1 MENNDK
7 DLEFVSRHYK
17 ENRLDTDK
25 AWEQLAGRTGM
36 PKPRRT
42 IYRKAIAAS
51 AAVVLGFSM
60 ALAFDWISIFP
71 ARQSTEP
78 AEVVAAEPVARPI
91 IEAKDSTVLLRYDN
105 EPVGKILRELSAY
118 YSKNVTT
125 ADSTR
130 CVSGEIE
137 ASSLDEIVGI
147 LEATLN
153 INISVE

>member
-1 MENNDK
+1 MNDIRENE
-7 DLEFVSRHYK
+7 LEFVSRHYRK
-17 ENRLDTDK
+17 GRLNTNK
-25 AWEQLAGRTGM
+25 AWRTFRNRTGH
-36 PKPRRT
+36 T
-42 IYRKAIAAS
+42 SFITLHRKAIAAS

-71 ARQSTEP
+71 MQQPTEP
-78 AEVVAAEPVARPI
+78 ATVVTAESAAHPI

>member
-25 AWEQLAGRTGM
+25 AWKQFADRTGM
-36 PKPRRT
+36 SKPRRT
-42 IYRKAIAAS
+42 IYPKAIAAS
-51 AAVVLGFSM
+51 VAVVLGLSM
-60 ALAFDWISIFP
+60 ALAFNWISIFP
-71 ARQSTEP
+71 TQQPTEP
-78 AEVVAAEPVARPI
+78 TAEVVAESAAHPI

-105 EPVGKILRELSAY
+105 EPVGKVLRELSTY

-137 ASSLDEIVGI
+137 ASSLDEIVSI